1 MGDLSS
7 SFTIP
12 KEYEAELEYV
22 KDIGD
27 HRSDAEIFES
37 LSQYSPVTSE
47 KTIWGFWDAGFT
59 KMPSW

>member
-12 KEYEAELEYV
+12 KEYQDELEYV
-22 KDIGD
+22 HEISDR
-27 HRSDAEIFES
+27 RSDAEILES
-37 LSQYSPVTSE
+37 LNQYSPITSE
-47 KTIWGFWDAGFT
+47 KTIWGFWDAGFA